1 MPIWTLGSH
10 WGPGLQMQ
18 GAIFPVVK
26 CEPSPAVY
34 RAPMTQQGSRT
45 THLIQ
50 VPSRCIPT
58 YPQFS
63 PFFFLEQCGNEF
75 SLLRIANILNEHER
89 SFRIVVESI
98 VRESTATTVSCI
110 VSWEKRSV
118 QRASTRVCKIR
129 TTRRSWSNVKP
140 RKNGK
145 RNEQRND

>member
-63 PFFFLEQCGNEF
+63 PFFFLEQCGNVRLPPILPFFFLRTMRKCEAKDTSNWQF
-75 SLLRIANILNEHER
+75 ECIYLCTTCDDKSLRILSTMLTALTKILVTHYALT
-89 SFRIVVESI
+89 F
-98 VRESTATTVSCI
+98 
-110 VSWEKRSV
+110 
-118 QRASTRVCKIR
+118 CKADYLYIH
-129 TTRRSWSNVKP
+129 TIYA
-140 RKNGK
+140 
-145 RNEQRND
+145 